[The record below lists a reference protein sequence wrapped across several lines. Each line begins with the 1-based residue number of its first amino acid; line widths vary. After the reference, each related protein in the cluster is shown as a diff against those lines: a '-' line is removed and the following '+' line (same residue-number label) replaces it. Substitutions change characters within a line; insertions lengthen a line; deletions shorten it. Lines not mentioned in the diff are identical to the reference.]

1 MSDPFYHEPRKRF
14 TPQERA
20 AVFALRGGKCHI
32 CRRKLGPQ
40 DKWTLEHVIALENGG
55 TNDPENLSVSCSWC
69 EPEKTAEDHAKAGK
83 SRRNYTRHAV
93 HSDFRRSRSWG
104 YRT

>member
-1 MSDPFYHEPRKRF
+1 MSAFEHEARKRF
-14 TPQERA
+14 TPQARA
-20 AVFALRGGKCHI
+20 EIFAMRGGVCHV
-32 CRRKLGPQ
+32 CKRKLTPK
-40 DKWTLEHVIALENGG
+40 DKWTLEHRVALENGG
-55 TNDPENLSVSCSWC
+55 TNEVSNMDVTCEWC
-69 EPEKTAEDHAKAGK
+69 EPEKTAEDHEKAGK

>member
-1 MSDPFYHEPRKRF
+1 MNAFVHEPRKRF

-20 AVFALRGGKCHI
+20 EVFAMRDGRCHRCTRPI
-32 CRRKLGPQ
+32 GPR
-40 DKWTLEHVIALENGG
+40 DRWTLEHMIALENGG
-55 TNDPENLSVSCSWC
+55 TNDPENLSVSCDWC

-93 HSDFRRSRSWG
+93 HSDFRRSRAW
-104 YRT
+104 R

>member
-1 MSDPFYHEPRKRF
+1 MSNPFQHEPRRRF

-20 AVFALRGGKCHI
+20 EVFALRNGICHR
-32 CRRKLGPQ
+32 CKRKLGPR
-40 DKWTLEHVIALENGG
+40 DRWTCEHVIALENGG
-55 TNDPENLSVSCSWC
+55 TNEPNNLDVSCEWC

-83 SRRNYTRHAV
+83 SRRNYTRQNV

-104 YRT
+104 RR